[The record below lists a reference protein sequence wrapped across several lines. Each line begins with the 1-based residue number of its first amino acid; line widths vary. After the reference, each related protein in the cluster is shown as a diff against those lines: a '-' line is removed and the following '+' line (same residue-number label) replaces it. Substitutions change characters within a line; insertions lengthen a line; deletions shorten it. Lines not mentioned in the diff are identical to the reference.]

1 MMATRIERIEIG
13 AFGCL
18 SDVVLT
24 PAPGVNLLEAP
35 NEAGKSTLAAFIKF
49 VLYGFSSTRSQSIAE
64 NEKKLYMPWNG
75 TRASGSLDV
84 VCPSGS
90 FRVERTYDL
99 PAKEHVEIVNLQT
112 RKPVFQSL
120 VPGEVL
126 FGAPEELFVKSA
138 YFRQLFQSKNGD
150 DALAEQVQ
158 NILFSADERISAEK
172 AQKRL
177 REAKAELRNAQNR
190 GVIPE
195 LEGKLASYQAESERG
210 TELNDRIRVCNETIT
225 KNTAELSRD
234 REKLERLQDER
245 RNIEKYAA
253 RTQLERLRAVDAAE
267 AEAKRRYDS
276 AAAEFSGA
284 DIPDTS
290 AVKELMNDNAQYMA
304 MLKERDRLAYES
316 RTATDAYEATA
327 AVCARWAGEEPAV
340 RAALAR
346 EKRLFP
352 TFLLLGVGL
361 LAFGIAC
368 FFLPKLG
375 AIFGGAALALG
386 AAGLLAALPVKRRAR
401 ALPAKFGYADKKELL
416 CALSELPQIRKQCEL
431 EERRAYELNARYG
444 ESISRCGEMESSIA
458 ARIRRYRSEKDD
470 GSTAELLDRLLNLSG
485 EISAL
490 SAAYESARRA
500 RTEAFDGVDVEGL
513 RTLAEG
519 AQPPLRPAADVD
531 REIRFHTQKIDS
543 LNEIV
548 RRAEREKAALE
559 AQSPDLAALRGQM
572 SAVEHTLR
580 AANRRF
586 AALQLALTVMDE
598 SSTYMR
604 STIAPKLTEY
614 ASECFRT
621 ATVGK
626 YDRLL
631 LDTRMGMTVETP
643 AQQSLDYLS
652 SGTKDSAYLCLRL
665 ALLRL
670 LYAQSAQPPMV
681 LDDVFARLDEKRL
694 LALLSVL
701 ARTAAENGTQV
712 FLFTCG
718 ARERLLL
725 DKLGEPYTRLDWPSA
740 RK

>member
-1 MMATRIERIEIG
+1 MSR
-13 AFGCL
+13 
-18 SDVVLT
+18 
-24 PAPGVNLLEAP
+24 
-35 NEAGKSTLAAFIKF
+35 AAHA
-49 VLYGFSSTRSQSIAE
+49 R
-64 NEKKLYMPWNG
+64 
-75 TRASGSLDV
+75 
-84 VCPSGS
+84 
-90 FRVERTYDL
+90 
-99 PAKEHVEIVNLQT
+99 
-112 RKPVFQSL
+112 
-120 VPGEVL
+120 
-126 FGAPEELFVKSA
+126 
-138 YFRQLFQSKNGD
+138 
-150 DALAEQVQ
+150 
-158 NILFSADERISAEK
+158 
-172 AQKRL
+172 
-177 REAKAELRNAQNR
+177 R
-190 GVIPE
+190 G
-195 LEGKLASYQAESERG
+195 R
-210 TELNDRIRVCNETIT
+210 
-225 KNTAELSRD
+225 
-234 REKLERLQDER
+234 
-245 RNIEKYAA
+245 
-253 RTQLERLRAVDAAE
+253 
-267 AEAKRRYDS
+267 
-276 AAAEFSGA
+276 AAA
-284 DIPDTS
+284 P
-290 AVKELMNDNAQYMA
+290 
-304 MLKERDRLAYES
+304 
-316 RTATDAYEATA
+316 
-327 AVCARWAGEEPAV
+327 
-340 RAALAR
+340 
-346 EKRLFP
+346 
-352 TFLLLGVGL
+352 
-361 LAFGIAC
+361 
-368 FFLPKLG
+368 
-375 AIFGGAALALG
+375 
-386 AAGLLAALPVKRRAR
+386 
-401 ALPAKFGYADKKELL
+401 
-416 CALSELPQIRKQCEL
+416 
-431 EERRAYELNARYG
+431 
-444 ESISRCGEMESSIA
+444 
-458 ARIRRYRSEKDD
+458 
-470 GSTAELLDRLLNLSG
+470 
-485 EISAL
+485 
-490 SAAYESARRA
+490 
-500 RTEAFDGVDVEGL
+500 
-513 RTLAEG
+513 
-519 AQPPLRPAADVD
+519 RPAADVD

>member
-75 TRASGSLDV
+75 TRASGSLVV

-99 PAKEHVEIVNLQT
+99 PSKEHVEIVNLQT

-327 AVCARWAGEEPAV
+327 AVCARWVGEEPVV

-368 FFLPKLG
+368 FFMPRLG

-386 AAGLLAALPVKRRAR
+386 AAGLLAALLVKRRAR

-519 AQPPLRPAADVD
+519 AQPPPRPAADVD

-580 AANRRF
+580 RAAACADRDGRVLHIYAQHHRAQADRIRVRMLPHGDRREIRPPAARYPDGDDRGNPRAAESGLPLLGHEGQRLPLPAAGAAA
-586 AALQLALTVMDE
+586 AALRAVRAAADGAGRRVRAAGREAPAGAALRPRPHV
-598 SSTYMR
+598 R
-604 STIAPKLTEY
+604 
-614 ASECFRT
+614 
-621 ATVGK
+621 GK
-626 YDRLL
+626 RDA
-631 LDTRMGMTVETP
+631 GFPVH
-643 AQQSLDYLS
+643 
-652 SGTKDSAYLCLRL
+652 LR
-665 ALLRL
+665 R
-670 LYAQSAQPPMV
+670 
-681 LDDVFARLDEKRL
+681 
-694 LALLSVL
+694 
-701 ARTAAENGTQV
+701 ARTAAAGQ
-712 FLFTCG
+712 
-718 ARERLLL
+718 ARRAVH
-725 DKLGEPYTRLDWPSA
+725 PSGLA
-740 RK
+740 VRKEIMSDMS

>member
-24 PAPGVNLLEAP
+24 PATGINLIEAP

-49 VLYGFSSTRSQSIAE
+49 VLYGFSSTRSQSVAE

-75 TRASGSLDV
+75 TRASGSLV
-84 VCPSGS
+84 ISCPSGS

-99 PAKEHVEIVNLQT
+99 PSKEHVEIINLQT

-138 YFRQLFQSKNGD
+138 YFRQLFQNKNGD

-172 AQKRL
+172 AQKKL

-190 GVIPE
+190 GVIPD
-195 LEGKLASYQAESERG
+195 LEGKLARYRDECERAAG
-210 TELNDRIRVCNETIT
+210 LHERIRACNETLT
-225 KNTAELSRD
+225 KTADELARE
-234 REKLERLQDER
+234 REKLSRLQDER
-245 RNIEKYAA
+245 RNVEKYAA
-253 RTQLERLRAVDAAE
+253 RAQLERLQAIDAAE
-267 AEAKRRYDS
+267 AEAKRSYDR

-290 AVKELMNDNAQYMA
+290 AVRELMNDNAQYMA
-304 MLKERDRLAYES
+304 MLQERDRLAYES
-316 RTATDAYEATA
+316 RAATDAYEKTS
-327 AVCARWAGEEPAV
+327 AVCSRWAGEEPAV

-346 EKRLFP
+346 ERRLFP
-352 TFLLLGVGL
+352 AFLIAGLLLCAFGVCCLFLPRLGWVPGAVSFGAGL
-361 LAFGIAC
+361 LC
-368 FFLPKLG
+368 V
-375 AIFGGAALALG
+375 GAALV
-386 AAGLLAALPVKRRAR
+386 VKRRAG
-401 ALPAKFGYADKKELL
+401 ALPGRLGYKDKKELL
-416 CALSELPQIRKQCEL
+416 YALSELPQLRKQCEL
-431 EERRAYELNARYG
+431 EERSAYELNARYG
-444 ESISRCGEMESSIA
+444 ESISRCDRMESSIA
-458 ARIRRYRSEKDD
+458 SRIRRYRNEKSD
-470 GSTAELLDRLLNLSG
+470 GSTAELLDRLLTLSG
-485 EISAL
+485 EISTL
-490 SAAYESARRA
+490 SAAYDSARRA
-500 RTEAFDGVDVEGL
+500 RAEAFDGVDVEGL

-519 AQPPLRPAADVD
+519 AQPPPRPASEVD
-531 REIRFHTQKIDS
+531 REIQVYSKKIES
-543 LNEIV
+543 LTEVERTNE
-548 RRAEREKAALE
+548 RDKAALE
-559 AQSPDLAALRGQM
+559 AQTPDLSALRGKM
-572 SAVEHTLR
+572 TAVENSLKT
-580 AANRRF
+580 ANRRF

-598 SSTYMR
+598 ASTYMR

-621 ATVGK
+621 ATIGK

-643 AQQSLDYLS
+643 AQQSVDYLS
-652 SGTKDSAYLCLRL
+652 CGTKDSAYLCLRL

-681 LDDVFARLDEKRL
+681 LDDSFARLDGKRL

-701 ARTAAENGTQV
+701 ARTSAENGTQI
-712 FLFTCG
+712 FLFACTP
-718 ARERLLL
+718 RERLLL
-725 DKLGEPYTRLDWPSA
+725 DKLGEPYTRLDW
-740 RK
+740 KKV

>member
-24 PAPGVNLLEAP
+24 PASGVNLLEAP

-75 TRASGSLDV
+75 TRASGSLVV

-90 FRVERTYDL
+90 VRVERTYDL
-99 PAKEHVEIVNLQT
+99 PSKEHVEIVNLQT

-210 TELNDRIRVCNETIT
+210 AALNDRIRVCNETIT

-375 AIFGGAALALG
+375 AIFGCAALVLG
-386 AAGLLAALPVKRRAR
+386 AAGLLAALLVKRRAR

-519 AQPPLRPAADVD
+519 AQPPPRPAADVD

-548 RRAEREKAALE
+548 RRAEREKARRRAYASRRQPPLRRAAACADRDGRVLHIY
-559 AQSPDLAALRGQM
+559 AQHHRAQADRIRVRMLPHGDRREIRPPAARYPNGDDRGNPRAAESGLPLLRHEGQRLPLPAAGAAAAALR
-572 SAVEHTLR
+572 AVR
-580 AANRRF
+580 AAADGAGRRVRAAGREAPAG
-586 AALQLALTVMDE
+586 AAL
-598 SSTYMR
+598 R
-604 STIAPKLTEY
+604 P
-614 ASECFRT
+614 RPHGR
-621 ATVGK
+621 GK
-626 YDRLL
+626 RDA
-631 LDTRMGMTVETP
+631 GFPVH
-643 AQQSLDYLS
+643 
-652 SGTKDSAYLCLRL
+652 LR
-665 ALLRL
+665 R
-670 LYAQSAQPPMV
+670 
-681 LDDVFARLDEKRL
+681 
-694 LALLSVL
+694 
-701 ARTAAENGTQV
+701 ARTAAAGQ
-712 FLFTCG
+712 
-718 ARERLLL
+718 AR
-725 DKLGEPYTRLDWPSA
+725 
-740 RK
+740 

>member
-1 MMATRIERIEIG
+1 M
-13 AFGCL
+13 
-18 SDVVLT
+18 
-24 PAPGVNLLEAP
+24 
-35 NEAGKSTLAAFIKF
+35 
-49 VLYGFSSTRSQSIAE
+49 
-64 NEKKLYMPWNG
+64 
-75 TRASGSLDV
+75 
-84 VCPSGS
+84 
-90 FRVERTYDL
+90 
-99 PAKEHVEIVNLQT
+99 
-112 RKPVFQSL
+112 
-120 VPGEVL
+120 
-126 FGAPEELFVKSA
+126 
-138 YFRQLFQSKNGD
+138 
-150 DALAEQVQ
+150 
-158 NILFSADERISAEK
+158 
-172 AQKRL
+172 
-177 REAKAELRNAQNR
+177 
-190 GVIPE
+190 
-195 LEGKLASYQAESERG
+195 
-210 TELNDRIRVCNETIT
+210 NDRIRVCNETIT

-327 AVCARWAGEEPAV
+327 AVCARWAGEEPVV

-368 FFLPKLG
+368 FFLPRLG
-375 AIFGGAALALG
+375 AIFGCAALALG
-386 AAGLLAALPVKRRAR
+386 AAGLLAALLVKRRAR

-519 AQPPLRPAADVD
+519 AQPPPRPAADVD